1 MSKWGLFQG
10 CKADSVFKIQC
21 NSPGEQGK
29 EGKPHEHINWGRKYI
44 WQNSIPIHDRNSQ
57 KTKTRVEFP

>member
-29 EGKPHEHINWGRKYI
+29 EGKPHEHIN
-44 WQNSIPIHDRNSQ
+44 
-57 KTKTRVEFP
+57 